1 MIKVLDI
8 KKLLILSLFSI
19 SVIYYIFLPL
29 DKIMQIVKDEY
40 IIIGIC
46 IVLFI
51 VLSYYRF
58 KLKGFTLVPYL
69 VNTEVVSLKSTILI
83 FVVLQGVD
91 FYYEDGFIGMIKLW
105 FTYWSFAV
113 LAYLF
118 TNFINIYKN
127 FRFYKYESIKEH
139 NL

>member
-105 FTYWSFAV
+105 FTYWKFCCISI
-113 LAYLF
+113 L
-118 TNFINIYKN
+118 IYK
-127 FRFYKYESIKEH
+127 FYKYI
-139 NL
+139 